1 MLLEEEIIQMSKLDQ
16 LIELGLTE
24 KDIELIIKAVNSSA
38 LSDSEKYNLSFKL
51 QRIERDIKNT
61 FSNPINPKQMELF
74 FED

>member
-1 MLLEEEIIQMSKLDQ
+1 MSKLDQ

-51 QRIERDIKNT
+51 QRIEKDIKNT
-61 FSNPINPKQMELF
+61 FSNPVNPKQMELF

>member
-1 MLLEEEIIQMSKLDQ
+1 MSKLDQ

-51 QRIERDIKNT
+51 QRIEKDIKTT